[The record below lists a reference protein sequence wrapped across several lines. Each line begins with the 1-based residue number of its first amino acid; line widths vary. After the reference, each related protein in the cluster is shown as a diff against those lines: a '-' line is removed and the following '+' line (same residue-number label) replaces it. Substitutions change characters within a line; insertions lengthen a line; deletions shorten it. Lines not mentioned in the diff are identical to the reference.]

1 MHPSL
6 SARQLTQANFSAFY
20 ANTLCNWHS
29 ALAYDRSDPRVRRY
43 HLRNELSRGFI
54 PKKLE
59 VLELTVPPRMFLL
72 SNPVRFIS
80 NKQLKLF
87 LKHMKRELKPE
98 EHEEIVSAVAAG
110 DRIKAKNIYLSATE
124 GNLTDAQNY
133 LRMLSAK
140 AEVAESERFV
150 EKSG

>member
-1 MHPSL
+1 
-6 SARQLTQANFSAFY
+6 
-20 ANTLCNWHS
+20 
-29 ALAYDRSDPRVRRY
+29 
-43 HLRNELSRGFI
+43 
-54 PKKLE
+54 
-59 VLELTVPPRMFLL
+59 LTVPPRMFLL

>member
-1 MHPSL
+1 M
-6 SARQLTQANFSAFY
+6 QSAFRSRLRSKRP
-20 ANTLCNWHS
+20 ARP
-29 ALAYDRSDPRVRRY
+29 ALSPAKRIIKGV
-43 HLRNELSRGFI
+43 I

-87 LKHMKRELKPE
+87 KIPETLKHMKRELKPE

-133 LRMLSAK
+133 LKTLSAK